1 MEQAEVA
8 LWIQVAAVLTAV
20 AAAIIAMFAA
30 VAASV
35 VALVLG
41 WLDRRTA
48 LAISTADQQFQRLF
62 REQGLLQR
70 LLANYNR
77 GGSTDSGEAQRMG
90 SEALTLIGAI
100 GPERLPE
107 LKADMM
113 NRPERWVSVTVQQVR
128 AKCRELGMRSNDVD
142 TIADYL
148 QRRKEGRRFNV
159 RSSYR
164 DFRFN

>member
-1 MEQAEVA
+1 MEQAQVA
-8 LWIQVAAVLTAV
+8 LWIQVAAVL
-20 AAAIIAMFAA
+20 AAIAAVIIAIFAA
-30 VAASV
+30 VAASG

-62 REQGLLQR
+62 REQELLQR

-107 LKADMM
+107 LWESHVSSDVSLHAHLED
-113 NRPERWVSVTVQQVR
+113 PEMPPYKKEAIKVQLALNASRR
-128 AKCRELGMRSNDVD
+128 ALDAHLR
-142 TIADYL
+142 T
-148 QRRKEGRRFNV
+148 GR
-159 RSSYR
+159 
-164 DFRFN
+164 